1 MLTRRPLPA
10 SAATAAVAV
19 LAAVVTLVR
28 LGTPADIVFDETF
41 YVPDAR
47 GLLAD
52 GVEPGFAVHPP
63 LGKWVIAAGI
73 AVVGDH
79 PLGWRIGGALLAVVA
94 VVATVELT
102 RRLTGRTW
110 PGVVAGVLLTLDG
123 AWLVPARTAMLD
135 VTVAAAVTVGAWL
148 LVVDHQRATA
158 RAADRPPHVPW
169 RGRWP
174 LAAAGVAFG
183 VAAATKWSGLAAL
196 GAATLL
202 ATGWELAARRRRTIG
217 RPAPADLAGA
227 CGRVMLALAVI
238 PAVVYLAAFVPWMA
252 ADDRVA
258 RATPAVDTAAPPTVT
273 DRLDGLW
280 RYHRGV
286 LAFHTDLDA
295 GHPYRAPAT
304 TWLVQARP
312 VVYFFETCG
321 PDGRDDEGRPCTVAG
336 PEEAAEIVAL
346 GNPALWWSGLVLLP
360 VAASR
365 LRRRD
370 AAAVVPLTFL
380 GMQLLPW
387 LLAVRPVF
395 SFYTTPLIPF
405 LAVAVAV
412 ALAELDIPARRAA
425 AVGAGLLS
433 GLAAGAVAGVSGLGV
448 PASATTAVASACLG
462 AGLGG
467 IVDHRRERAL
477 RAPPW
482 PPRAGIRAA
491 LILLAAAVVLFGY
504 FSPLWYAWPLP
515 EDALRARWWLP
526 GWV

>member
-19 LAAVVTLVR
+19 LAAVVTFAR
-28 LGTPADIVFDETF
+28 LGTPGDIVFDETY

-73 AVVGDH
+73 AAIGDH
-79 PLGWRIGGALLAVVA
+79 PLGWRIGGGLLAVVA
-94 VVATVELT
+94 VAATVELT

-135 VTVAAAVTVGAWL
+135 VTVAATVTVGAWL

-158 RAADRPPHVPW
+158 RAADRPPHVHR

-196 GAATLL
+196 AAATLL
-202 ATGWELAARRRRTIG
+202 AAGWELAARRRRADG
-217 RPAPADLAGA
+217 RPSPADLVGA
-227 CGRVMLALAVI
+227 CGRVVLALAVL
-238 PAVVYLAAFVPWMA
+238 PAVTYLAVFVPWMA

-258 RATPAVDTAAPPTVT
+258 RATSAVDTAAAPTVT
-273 DRLDGLW
+273 ERLDGLW
-280 RYHRGV
+280 RYHRDV
-286 LAFHTDLDA
+286 AAFHADLDA
-295 GHPYRAPAT
+295 DHPYRAPAS

-312 VVYFFETCG
+312 VVYFYEACG
-321 PDGRDDEGRPCTVAG
+321 PDGRDEDGRPCTVAG
-336 PEEAAEIVAL
+336 PDEAAEIVAL
-346 GNPALWWSGLVLLP
+346 GNPALWWSGLLLLP

-380 GMQLLPW
+380 GLQLLPW
-387 LLAVRPVF
+387 LLVARPVF
-395 SFYTTPLIPF
+395 SFYTSPLVPF
-405 LAVAVAV
+405 LAIGVAV
-412 ALAELDIPARRAA
+412 ALAELDVPARRAA
-425 AVGAGLLS
+425 SVGASLLV
-433 GLAAGAVAGVSGLGV
+433 GLAAGAVASVIGLGV
-448 PASATTAVASACLG
+448 PATATAVVAAACVGG
-462 AGLGG
+462 ALGG
-467 IVDHRRERAL
+467 VVDQHRESVIGL
-477 RAPPW
+477 PPW
-482 PPRAGIRAA
+482 APRVGSHVAVVV
-491 LILLAAAVVLFGY
+491 LAAALVLFGY

-515 EDALRARWWLP
+515 EEALRARWWLP